1 MIDIQACHDLCS
13 TAAPTWTAPTTR
25 RGSSGVPRQC
35 HTWGRFSGFSWGC
48 APCQRGAGTSTTHV
62 LQKSRGPNFFF
73 WTRPTVHSH
82 VPMLPPTLRSQHGR
96 HHGRCH
102 NGSTWHLSGYDL
114 SETCKKATDIY
125 AILAAN
131 LEHPCHSLH
140 SIDYAPQLLVTRW
153 PYDPE

>member
-1 MIDIQACHDLCS
+1 MPKGCRRKHNTCS
-13 TAAPTWTAPTTR
+13 TKEPGAQLLFLDKANGAL
-25 RGSSGVPRQC
+25 PR
-35 HTWGRFSGFSWGC
+35 SNAS
-48 APCQRGAGTSTTHV
+48 
-62 LQKSRGPNFFF
+62 
-73 WTRPTVHSH
+73 
-82 VPMLPPTLRSQHGR
+82 PTLRLQHGR
-96 HHGRCH
+96 RHGRCH